1 MYEWIQKVTSGKGP
15 RVCRWLHYIPKFLA
29 RFLCYCIS
37 QSLYWASSDLRK
49 MVYSNMKELL
59 TENSSKRLHPLVRSY
74 FYQMT
79 VILYEIIIESTS
91 LDKAGNNKFH
101 IEGENY
107 IKQELEKG
115 KGVIIFTPHIGNF
128 FYYYWYLTQRY
139 PCLTVATMGS
149 SELRPLYSLFENMG
163 CRGLDYD
170 EVPSVEIVRQ
180 LKKHLA
186 NNGVVFL
193 LGDFWRPNFPPARFF
208 GRSTRTPAGSAMLSL
223 EGKVPI
229 IPMLGYRKKSFIHE
243 LHFFEPIYL
252 YQKWAPSQ
260 RSQAI
265 NELNEWLEEMV
276 RTKPD
281 QWFYWFN
288 VNERWENENGK

>member
-1 MYEWIQKVTSGKGP
+1 MVY
-15 RVCRWLHYIPKFLA
+15 RWLHYIPKPLA
-29 RFLCYCIS
+29 LFFCYCIS
-37 QSLYWASSDLRK
+37 QILYWASSDLRK
-49 MVYSNMKELL
+49 LVYSNMKELL
-59 TENSSKRLHPLVRSY
+59 TEKPSKKLHRLTRSY

-79 VILYEIIIESTS
+79 VVLYEILIESSS
-91 LDKAGNNKFH
+91 LDKVENNKFDVK
-101 IEGENY
+101 GENY
-107 IKQELEKG
+107 IKQELDQG
-115 KGVIIFTPHIGNF
+115 KGVIIFTPHVGNF

-149 SELRPLYSLFENMG
+149 SELRPLYSIFENMG
-163 CRGLDYD
+163 CRALDYD
-170 EVPSVEIVRQ
+170 EVPAVEIVRQ
-180 LKKHLA
+180 LKRHLA

-229 IPMLGYRKKSFIHE
+229 IPMLGYRKKRFKHDIQ
-243 LHFFEPIYL
+243 FYAPVYL
-252 YQKWAPSQ
+252 YQKWSPSQ

-276 RTKPD
+276 KTKPD

-288 VNERWENENGK
+288 VNERWENENED

>member
-15 RVCRWLHYIPKFLA
+15 MVYRWLHYIPKPLA
-29 RFLCYCIS
+29 LFFCYCIS
-37 QSLYWASSDLRK
+37 QILYWASSDLRK
-49 MVYSNMKELL
+49 LVYSNMKELL
-59 TENSSKRLHPLVRSY
+59 TEKPSKKLHRLTRSY

-79 VILYEIIIESTS
+79 VVLYEILIESSS
-91 LDKAGNNKFH
+91 LDKVENNKFDVK
-101 IEGENY
+101 GENY
-107 IKQELEKG
+107 IKQELDQG
-115 KGVIIFTPHIGNF
+115 KGVIIFTPHVGNF

-149 SELRPLYSLFENMG
+149 SELRPLYSIFENMG
-163 CRGLDYD
+163 CRALDYD
-170 EVPSVEIVRQ
+170 EVPAVEIVRQ
-180 LKKHLA
+180 LKRHLA

-229 IPMLGYRKKSFIHE
+229 IPMLGYRKKRFKHDIQ
-243 LHFFEPIYL
+243 FYAPVYL
-252 YQKWAPSQ
+252 YQKWSPSQ

-276 RTKPD
+276 KTKPD

-288 VNERWENENGK
+288 VNERWENENED